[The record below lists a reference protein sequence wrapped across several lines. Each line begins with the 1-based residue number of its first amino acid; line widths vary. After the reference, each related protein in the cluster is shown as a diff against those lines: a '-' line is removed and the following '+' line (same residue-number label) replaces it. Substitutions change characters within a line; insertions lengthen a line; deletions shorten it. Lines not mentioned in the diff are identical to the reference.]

1 MYMLKFIKIHSVHDS
16 NYEAVFNLYN
26 SSFPPNERRSRE
38 SLEMVLNA
46 DSRFNVYALENEQGF
61 VGFFNYW
68 KFSRFYYIEHFAIHP
83 QHRNHSYGSEVIRL
97 FLSTVSLPVVLEVEM
112 PKTITAS
119 RRIHFYER
127 LGFYVM
133 SNFYMQP
140 PYDGESFLLPMLIMS
155 NDYHFTNKHFHLIK
169 EVLYKEVY
177 NFELPLETK

>member
-26 SSFPPNERRSRE
+26 SSFPPNERRSWE

-83 QHRNHSYGSEVIRL
+83 QYRNHSYGSEVIRL
-97 FLSTVSLPVVLEVEM
+97 FLSTINLPVVLEVEM

-140 PYDGESFLLPMLIMS
+140 P
-155 NDYHFTNKHFHLIK
+155 
-169 EVLYKEVY
+169 
-177 NFELPLETK
+177 

>member
-1 MYMLKFIKIHSVHDS
+1 MIQITKLFLICIIVRFLRMSVEAGNRWRWYWIPTPDS
-16 NYEAVFNLYN
+16 
-26 SSFPPNERRSRE
+26 
-38 SLEMVLNA
+38 M
-46 DSRFNVYALENEQGF
+46 
-61 VGFFNYW
+61 W